1 MQPTKKQQVRIERVF
16 KASPEKVWQAWTDPE
31 LVKKWW
37 GPEGFTAP
45 SVKSDLRVGGK
56 YVYAMQGPAGTE
68 FDRVGYSG
76 GEFTEIVPNEKIV
89 VTQYFCDEAGNKIAP
104 SEAGMPIADFP
115 EESTVTVLFD
125 DQGDGTTK
133 LSIVYAEPETDTQWE
148 AMLKSGMNEGWQSSL
163 NKLEEIVQD

>member
-1 MQPTKKQQVRIERVF
+1 MADKKQVIIDRVF
-16 KASPEKVWQAWTDPE
+16 KAPVERVWQAWTDPE

-56 YVYAMQGPAGTE
+56 YVYAMHGAAGTE
-68 FDRVGYSG
+68 FDKDMYSG
-76 GEFTEIVPNEKIV
+76 GEFVEIVPNQKLV
-89 VTQYFCDEAGNKIAP
+89 VTDYFCDEAGNKVAP

-115 EESTVTVLFD
+115 EESTVTVLFA

-133 LSIVYAEPETDTQWE
+133 LSIVYAEPETDAQWE

-163 NKLEEIVQD
+163 NKFEAVVTS